1 MVVDDI
7 PQGPNDIEQI
17 EPWNFPKAH
26 LRESTMVLI
35 RDSLPNNDFS
45 VFPPINH
52 ENLLSKEEQQDPFP
66 QTPPAPPSLSF
77 SPSSSSSLSS
87 SLSSSSSFSPSDSD
101 ASDPESPLA
110 SDSRLKISA
119 EENWWVAF
127 GFEVLRSKLR
137 RFASSAFGGNGAF
150 RWKAWSFTSG
160 AGIAAVVVM
169 LWSLFMRAR
178 LRRRQES
185 LRLIIKEKD
194 EKINKLLHQIAQ
206 MNELLIAR
214 HRFLASKVPN

>member
-7 PQGPNDIEQI
+7 PQGPNGIEQI

-26 LRESTMVLI
+26 LGESTMVLI

-52 ENLLSKEEQQDPFP
+52 ENLLSKEEQHHPFP

-77 SPSSSSSLSS
+77 SPSSSS

-110 SDSRLKISA
+110 SDSRLKRSA
-119 EENWWVAF
+119 EENWWVAI

-150 RWKAWSFTSG
+150 RWKAWSFASG

-169 LWSLFMRAR
+169 LWSLCMWAR
-178 LRRRQES
+178 LQRRQES
-185 LRLIIKEKD
+185 LRLIVKEKD

-214 HRFLASKVPN
+214 HRLLASKVPN